1 MGCEEHGGNAQ
12 KLRWPNGL
20 SEDGAGAS
28 RLGRAV
34 QVRAH
39 CCGLTQDVPFGQ
51 QFSSLSAPSAKPTDP
66 QEATAESMVRVWVAS
81 QVACSFVGAFR
92 AAAHSSA
99 TRFGE
104 YFCLYYRVLPFV
116 GFWDVATLP
125 MNFWML
131 MLPFAS
137 VSALLMA
144 FLYDRLR

>member
-20 SEDGAGAS
+20 SEDGADAS

-81 QVACSFVGAFR
+81 SCMLIR
-92 AAAHSSA
+92 R
-99 TRFGE
+99 RFLG
-104 YFCLYYRVLPFV
+104 RSPFV
-116 GFWDVATLP
+116 GSAFWANIFSKYRQDRGPKAASRPATHRP
-125 MNFWML
+125 VGR
-131 MLPFAS
+131 PG
-137 VSALLMA
+137 
-144 FLYDRLR
+144 

>member
-99 TRFGE
+99 RRFGRI
-104 YFCLYYRVLPFV
+104 F
-116 GFWDVATLP
+116 FW
-125 MNFWML
+125 
-131 MLPFAS
+131 
-137 VSALLMA
+137 
-144 FLYDRLR
+144 